1 MFSFFTGLGFLGVF
15 WGLFLLLFLIISGLM
30 WILVPFWILSIKNSV
45 KNIELYMSC
54 PPVTEDK

>member
-1 MFSFFTGLGFLGVF
+1 MFSFFTGLGVVGIFLVVFFGV
-15 WGLFLLLFLIISGLM
+15 LLFISGLM

-54 PPVTEDK
+54 PPVEED

>member
-1 MFSFFTGLGFLGVF
+1 MFSFFTGLGFIGVF

-54 PPVTEDK
+54 PPVEED

>member
-1 MFSFFTGLGFLGVF
+1 MFSFFTGLGFIGVF

-30 WILVPFWILSIKNSV
+30 WIMVPFWILSIKNSV

-54 PPVTEDK
+54 PPVKEDK